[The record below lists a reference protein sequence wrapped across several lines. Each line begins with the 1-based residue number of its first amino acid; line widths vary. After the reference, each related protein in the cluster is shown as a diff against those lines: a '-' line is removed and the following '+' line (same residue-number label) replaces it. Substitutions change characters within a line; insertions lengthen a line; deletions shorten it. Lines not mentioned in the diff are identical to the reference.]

1 MKKLLTILSIL
12 LLVVNVFAQQKTY
25 KGKVYDGITYE
36 PLSGASIYN
45 MNTQKFAFTD
55 KNGAFSMNLSL
66 NDTLVIS
73 KSIYRQLVVTV
84 NKQIFY
90 GMEDFFLYYKAT
102 MLKEVNIIAINPSYE
117 GFKKDIVT
125 LELPEYYKRVEDTK
139 LNEFQKANATY
150 KPDGNL
156 LALGGKM
163 TTSPI
168 TYLYD
173 KYSRKSRMDRL
184 YNEMVSYEEEIDRIQ
199 DKYNREIV
207 SNLTGLQGEEL
218 MNFMM
223 YCRFGYYDLVRMSD
237 EEIRSK
243 IISKFYEYQYN
254 NIQQGETKDEYQEE
268 EINFKVKE

>member
-1 MKKLLTILSIL
+1 M
-12 LLVVNVFAQQKTY
+12 NVFAQQKTY
-25 KGKVYDGITYE
+25 TGKVYDGITYE
-36 PLSGASIYN
+36 PLSGASVYN

-55 KNGAFSMNLSL
+55 KNGVFKMTVSL

-73 KSIYRQLVVTV
+73 KSIYRQLVVAV
-84 NKQIFY
+84 NKQIYY

-125 LELPEYYKRVEDTK
+125 LDLPEYYKRAEDVK
-139 LNEFQKANATY
+139 LSEFQKANAAY

-156 LALGGKM
+156 FSLGGKM
-163 TTSPI
+163 TSSPI

-173 KYSRKSRMDRL
+173 KYSRKSKMDRL
-184 YNEMVSYEEEIDRIQ
+184 YNEMLSYEDEIDRIQ
-199 DKYNREIV
+199 DKYNRKIV
-207 SNLTGLQGEEL
+207 SELTGLQGDEL

-243 IISKFYEYQYN
+243 IMSKYYEYQFDNIKGEDN
-254 NIQQGETKDEYQEE
+254 NPTKEDGVENNEE
-268 EINFKVKE
+268 EFNFKVKE

>member
-1 MKKLLTILSIL
+1 MKKILTTIIIL
-12 LLVVNVFAQQKTY
+12 LFIVSVFAQQKTY
-25 KGKVYDGITYE
+25 TGKVYDGITYQ

-45 MNTQKFAFTD
+45 MSTQKFAFSD
-55 KNGAFSMNLSL
+55 NNGSFTIKLSL

-73 KSIYRQLVVTV
+73 KSIYRQLVVCV

-102 MLKEVNIIAINPSYE
+102 MLKEVKIIALNPSYE

-125 LELPEYYKRVEDTK
+125 LELPDYYKRAEDVK
-139 LNEFQKANATY
+139 LSEFQKANATY
-150 KPDGNL
+150 KPDGNIL
-156 LALGGKM
+156 SLGGKI

-173 KYSRKSRMDRL
+173 KYSRKGKMDRL
-184 YNEMVSYEEEIDRIQ
+184 YNEMLSYEDEIERIQ
-199 DKYNREIV
+199 DKYNRDIV
-207 SNLTGLQGEEL
+207 RELTGLQGDEL

-237 EEIRSK
+237 EEIRAK
-243 IISKFYEYQYN
+243 ILSKFYEYQYN
-254 NIQQGETKDEYQEE
+254 SIKDGEEGEQE